1 MVHILT
7 LLDAAIST
15 LNELAMIKNVNI
27 ILSF

>member
-7 LLDAAIST
+7 LLDTAIST